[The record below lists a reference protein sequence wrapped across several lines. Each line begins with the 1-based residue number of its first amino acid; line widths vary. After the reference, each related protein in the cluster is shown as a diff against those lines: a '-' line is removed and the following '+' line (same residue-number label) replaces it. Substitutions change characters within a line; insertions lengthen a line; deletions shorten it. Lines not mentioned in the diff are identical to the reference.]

1 MKLFAG
7 RRRARR
13 LEKELGDGLWR
24 QAHDRFVRGL
34 DRYHQ
39 VVEGVDDDVVHNH
52 LVAIGDELAD
62 QLPAVRDLCRH
73 AHRLFPAEGMN
84 IPGRASELHSCLS
97 KAANHV
103 ATTPRPPRWCAW
115 AVRRCSPCAAA
126 RTGCWPAS
134 RTRSPLWSGRT
145 ERRPRLRGLLVIS
158 PALAY
163 SGRAGAHGH
172 RPAPTSGPKEHETA

>member
-103 ATTPRPPRWCAW
+103 ATTAEAAAMVRVGSAEVLS
-115 AVRRCSPCAAA
+115 VRRRAD
-126 RTGCWPAS
+126 RVLAS
-134 RTRSPLWSGRT
+134 LQDAESAL
-145 ERRPRLRGLLVIS
+145 ER
-158 PALAY
+158 
-163 SGRAGAHGH
+163 AH
-172 RPAPTSGPKEHETA
+172 